1 MISESADLALKRKAP
16 KLLISTTVAATL
28 KAFLLPYA
36 RYFRSLGWTVDAMAR
51 DVASD
56 ETCLDAFDHCWDIP
70 WSRSPLDPRNLLHA
84 PSLIQNIVKR
94 EGYDIVHVHTPV
106 AAFVTRFALR
116 NRSVD
121 TFPKIVYTAH
131 GFHFYKGGQALRNC
145 IFLNLEKL
153 AGKWTDKLIV
163 INQED
168 YDAAALHHIVP
179 QEDRVYMPGI
189 GLDLEEYRRAPA
201 SETVAKIR
209 SELGLQADDTLFTM
223 IAEFNAGKRHRDALQ
238 AFALIQNKHLHLALA
253 GTGPLFQE
261 MQELAASLKI
271 EDRVHFL
278 GFRRDIPE
286 LILASKATILP
297 SEREGLSRSGMESIC
312 LGVPVI
318 GADARG
324 VRDLIT
330 DKNGILFPVGDVKA
344 LSEAIA
350 KMAVAPDAAYNTKA
364 DDRWDVRSLIESHE
378 KLYGGLLNR

>member
-1 MISESADLALKRKAP
+1 MISESADLALKHKAP

-209 SELGLQADDTLFTM
+209 SELGLQADDTLFYDDRRVQRRQTPPRR
-223 IAEFNAGKRHRDALQ
+223 IASSCAHKKRASAPCTGGHRPPLPRNAGVSRILKNREAG
-238 AFALIQNKHLHLALA
+238 AF
-253 GTGPLFQE
+253 F
-261 MQELAASLKI
+261 
-271 EDRVHFL
+271 RVSQ
-278 GFRRDIPE
+278 RY
-286 LILASKATILP
+286 S
-297 SEREGLSRSGMESIC
+297 
-312 LGVPVI
+312 
-318 GADARG
+318 
-324 VRDLIT
+324 
-330 DKNGILFPVGDVKA
+330 
-344 LSEAIA
+344 
-350 KMAVAPDAAYNTKA
+350 
-364 DDRWDVRSLIESHE
+364 
-378 KLYGGLLNR
+378 

>member
-1 MISESADLALKRKAP
+1 M
-16 KLLISTTVAATL
+16 TTVSATL

-36 RYFRSLGWTVDAMAR
+36 QYFRSLGWTVDAMAR
-51 DVASD
+51 DATN
-56 ETCLDAFDHCWDIP
+56 EACLSHFDHCWDIP

-131 GFHFYKGGQALRNC
+131 GFHFYKGGQALRNFL
-145 IFLNLEKL
+145 FLNLEKL

-168 YDAAALHHIVP
+168 LKSAEQHRIVP
-179 QEDRVYMPGI
+179 REKLVYMPGI
-189 GLDLEEYRRAPA
+189 GLDLQQYHSAPA
-201 SETVAKIR
+201 SEAVSEIR
-209 SELGLQADDTLFTM
+209 SELGLQANDTLFTM
-223 IAEFNAGKRHRDALQ
+223 IAEFNPGKRHRDALQ
-238 AFALIQNKHLHLALA
+238 ALALTQNEHLHLALA
-253 GTGPLFQE
+253 GTGPLFEE
-261 MQELAASLKI
+261 MQALAASLKI
-271 EDRVHFL
+271 EEQVHFL

-330 DKNGILFPVGDVKA
+330 DENGILFPIGDVRA
-344 LSEAIA
+344 LSEAIV
-350 KMAVAPDAAYNTKA
+350 KMAVSPDTVYKTKA
-364 DDRWDVRSLIESHE
+364 DPLWDVRSLIESHE
-378 KLYGGLLNR
+378 KLYGGLLNK